1 MTIKKDKR
9 LLIVAYIYP
18 PIGGSGVQRAL
29 KFTRYLPESGWGS
42 YVVCG
47 NEDFFG
53 DGLDPSLVP
62 EIPAQVRV
70 WRRSFVNPLR
80 MRHWLQKRLRMGRS
94 AASNLLTSSRRTAED
109 VGIKKSSSRPS
120 SSHRRSQSFLT
131 AVSGVV
137 APFEF
142 PAIDSAIY
150 WSLAILPGCI
160 KLIRREQIDA
170 IFTTSFPYS
179 DHVTGYLLK
188 KLTGIPWV
196 ADFRDPWSLNESAR
210 NHGWRY
216 RVDQWVEKIILH
228 NADRV
233 VGVTPTY
240 TADMRRLAP
249 TRASQCFVTIENGY
263 DAADF
268 PTPPPGSTGLEPSS
282 LEPQVQPDQ
291 PVRLAHIGFLY
302 AGTAIP
308 FLQAVHELG
317 PIAARLHLSFT
328 GGLSANESAWLE
340 QHPLAAPMIVQPR
353 VSHAQAI
360 QRMRQSDWLLL
371 FALGGSQ
378 RSGHYPGKLF
388 EYMASGVPILMIG
401 PPGDAAELVQRSG
414 TGIHFASDDQ
424 AGLTSALLALAESP
438 QGFRQEFYHPQP
450 GVIQAYERRALTE
463 KLANLLDEI
472 TESRPL

>member
-1 MTIKKDKR
+1 MISPLR
-9 LLIVAYIYP
+9 LRHTVQKILGLKSAGNPAKTAFKPAP
-18 PIGGSGVQRAL
+18 P
-29 KFTRYLPESGWGS
+29 
-42 YVVCG
+42 
-47 NEDFFG
+47 
-53 DGLDPSLVP
+53 
-62 EIPAQVRV
+62 PAQAGKHGFLRFLL
-70 WRRSFVNPLR
+70 SPL
-80 MRHWLQKRLRMGRS
+80 
-94 AASNLLTSSRRTAED
+94 
-109 VGIKKSSSRPS
+109 
-120 SSHRRSQSFLT
+120 
-131 AVSGVV
+131 

-170 IFTTSFPYS
+170 VFTTSFPYS
-179 DHVTGYLLK
+179 DHVTGFLLK

-282 LEPQVQPDQ
+282 PEPQVQPDQ

-424 AGLTSALLALAESP
+424 AGLTSAFLALAERP

-463 KLANLLDEI
+463 KLASVLDEI
-472 TESRPL
+472 TGGRHPGKDAMSQPR